1 MHKGIWGLAR
11 VVRRHLS
18 PETVGTRGAKFE
30 EGCNGL
36 LDPVRSDSETSS
48 HEVDG
53 QVSIFRREWRP
64 VTAGTGSGPEG
75 SRLTVDIRRPW
86 GNGAEDE
93 CFGERRNV
101 QSTDDAS
108 PFTITMSKVTIIGA
122 TGNVGM
128 FASYAISANP
138 HVREILLYG
147 REGRETVLRGITQDF
162 VDSFAARGTNLKIN
176 WTTNLKDAAGSD
188 VVVITAGV
196 PRSPGQDR
204 LDLAMGNARIIAPLA
219 QTVGVI
225 APETKILV
233 VTNPVD
239 VMTCVALKH
248 SGLKPSQVFGLG
260 THLDSMRLKSLIAAY
275 FKVHVSEVHTR
286 IIGEHGESMVP
297 LWSATTIGGIKI
309 SNLPAFAHLPV
320 KEIIESVKCSGQL
333 IIKDKGSTVYGPGE
347 AIATLVKTVLGD
359 ENRILT
365 VSAYIQSEVHG
376 IGEGDVCIGVP
387 ARINRNGVFPI
398 TIRIDE
404 SEVIAFRE
412 SVEKIRTNTRT
423 VLSNLNE

>member
-1 MHKGIWGLAR
+1 
-11 VVRRHLS
+11 
-18 PETVGTRGAKFE
+18 
-30 EGCNGL
+30 
-36 LDPVRSDSETSS
+36 
-48 HEVDG
+48 
-53 QVSIFRREWRP
+53 
-64 VTAGTGSGPEG
+64 
-75 SRLTVDIRRPW
+75 
-86 GNGAEDE
+86 
-93 CFGERRNV
+93 
-101 QSTDDAS
+101 
-108 PFTITMSKVTIIGA
+108 MSKVTIIGA

-138 HVREILLYG
+138 HVHEILLYG

-176 WTTNLKDAAGSD
+176 WTTNLKDATGSD

-204 LDLAMGNARIIAPLA
+204 LDLAMGNARVIAPLA
-219 QTVGVI
+219 QTIGVI

-248 SGLKPSQVFGLG
+248 SGLKPNQVFGLG

-286 IIGEHGESMVP
+286 IIGEHGQSMVP

-387 ARINRNGVFPI
+387 ARVNRNGVFPI

-412 SVEKIRTNTRT
+412 SVEKIRTSTRT
-423 VLSNLNE
+423 VLANLNE

>member
-36 LDPVRSDSETSS
+36 LEPVRSDSETSS

-64 VTAGTGSGPEG
+64 VAAGTGSGPEG

>member
-1 MHKGIWGLAR
+1 M
-11 VVRRHLS
+11 
-18 PETVGTRGAKFE
+18 
-30 EGCNGL
+30 C
-36 LDPVRSDSETSS
+36 SDCETSS

-93 CFGERRNV
+93 CFGERSNV

-108 PFTITMSKVTIIGA
+108 PFTITMSKVTIVGA

-138 HVREILLYG
+138 HVSEILLYG

-176 WTTNLKDAAGSD
+176 WTTNLRDAAGSD

-204 LDLAMGNARIIAPLA
+204 LDLAMGNARVIAPLA
-219 QTVGVI
+219 QTIGII

-309 SNLPAFAHLPV
+309 SNLPAFADLPV

-333 IIKDKGSTVYGPGE
+333 IIQDKGSTVYGPGE
-347 AIATLVKTVLGD
+347 AIATLVKTVLGN

-365 VSAYIQSEVHG
+365 VSAYIKSEVSG

-404 SEVIAFRE
+404 PEVIAFRD
-412 SVEKIRTNTRT
+412 SVEKIRISTRK
-423 VLSNLNE
+423 VLANLD

>member
-1 MHKGIWGLAR
+1 VHKGIWGLAR

-36 LDPVRSDSETSS
+36 LEPVRSDSETSS

-162 VDSFAARGTNLKIN
+162 VDSFAARGTNLKIS

-347 AIATLVKTVLGD
+347 AIATLVKTILGD